1 MTDQHIAGVVVFIAA
16 VAVVWFIVKKMQGD
30 SSSKG
35 NSLGGS
41 VNSETGKQVKK

>member
-16 VAVVWFIVKKMQGD
+16 VAVVWFIAKKLKGD

-35 NSLGGS
+35 NSLGGG
-41 VNSETGKQVKK
+41 VKGETGKQVKK

>member
-16 VAVVWFIVKKMQGD
+16 VAVVWFIVKKMKGD

-35 NSLGGS
+35 NSLGGG
-41 VNSETGKQVKK
+41 VKGETGKQVKK